1 MMKLNDIKQRISQN
15 EFQSKLEDIYGLE
28 NYQVQKNRY
37 LHSIERFEEL
47 YGARDVIMAS
57 APGRSEISG
66 NHTDHQ
72 GGQVL
77 AASINLDVLATVAKN
92 TNNIV
97 SVYSD
102 GYGSIEIS
110 LDDLNIVEEEFGTTK
125 SIIKGVLHFL
135 KEDGYKIGAFDAYIT
150 SDVLGGSGLSSS
162 ASFEA
167 LIGTIIS
174 ALFNDNK
181 ISQVEI
187 AIIGQKAENIYFG
200 KPCGLMDQVACSL
213 GNLVHIDFADKDN
226 PKIEPIGYDFSKSGY
241 SLCIVDT
248 NASHADLTDDYA
260 AIPYEM
266 RTVAQEFGQNVLSQV
281 SPEDFYSNI
290 ARIRGKVSD
299 RAILRAHHYYCENVR
314 VESQAKYLQE
324 GNFEDFLKLVKESGD
339 SSFKY
344 LQNIYSIHDYNNQAV
359 SLALALSDKI
369 LQSHGVSRV
378 HGGGFAGTIQAFVK
392 NDFVQ
397 EYKRQIEEIFG
408 HDRCH
413 VLNIRKYGGIKV
425 L

>member
-1 MMKLNDIKQRISQN
+1 MNLKDIKQNIDQDIY
-15 EFQSKLEDIYGLE
+15 QTKLEDIYGAD
-28 NYQVQKNRY
+28 NYQSQKERY
-37 LHSIERFEEL
+37 LHSITRFEEL
-47 YGARDVIMAS
+47 YGVRDIIIAS

-92 TNNIV
+92 DNNIV
-97 SVYSD
+97 SVYSE

-110 LDDLNIVEEEFGTTK
+110 LDDLNIVEEEFQTTK
-125 SIIKGVLHFL
+125 SIIKGVIYFL
-135 KEDGYKIGAFDAYIT
+135 KEDGYNIGAFDAYIT

-174 ALFNDNK
+174 SLFNDDK
-181 ISQVEI
+181 ISPVEI

-213 GNLVHIDFADKDN
+213 GNLVHIDFSDKDN
-226 PKIEPIGYDFSKSGY
+226 PKIEPISYDFSKSGY

-260 AIPYEM
+260 SIPHEM
-266 RTVAQEFGQNVLSQV
+266 KTVAQEFGQCILSQV
-281 SPEDFYSNI
+281 NPEDFYISI

-299 RAILRAHHYYCENVR
+299 RAILRAHHYYCENFR
-314 VESQAKYLQE
+314 VETQSKYLQE
-324 GNFEDFLKLVKESGD
+324 GNIESFLRLVKESGD

-344 LQNIYSIHDYNNQAV
+344 LQNIYSIHDYDNQAV
-359 SLALALSDKI
+359 SLALALSEKV
-369 LQSHGVSRV
+369 LQGHGVSRV
-378 HGGGFAGTIQAFVK
+378 HGGGFAGTIQVFVK

-397 EYKRQIEEIFG
+397 EYKRQIEDIFG

-413 VLNIRKYGGIKV
+413 VLNIRKYGGIRV
-425 L
+425 I